1 MPLHRFLL
9 LTLCCLPAVLQA
21 QDVHFSQFH
30 NAPQLLNP
38 ALTAA
43 YAPDHRIA
51 AQYRTQW
58 SAVPV
63 PYETLTADYSR
74 KVSLPFGEAG
84 HHLGV
89 GGNFLYDQAG
99 DGQLSWL
106 QIALRAAFHLQLR
119 DGHQVSAG
127 IHSRIGQRSLQPGAF
142 QFGDQFTD
150 SFFDPQAPSA
160 ENFGQVNSGFA
171 SLGAGLSWH
180 YRAESSRTQ
189 LWAGAGA
196 DHLNQPSITF
206 LGEAEVPVP
215 IRLNLHAMGQIELN
229 ELWGLSVRLLGQS
242 QGSYR
247 EFMGIGGL
255 RYHFTEW
262 VDFPLA
268 VQLSGGYRLSDAVV
282 GMLEVYYRQWQF
294 GLSYDINTSPFRAAT
309 NRRGGLELSAA
320 YFITEVKPPKG
331 FKACPVF

>member
-1 MPLHRFLL
+1 MPLHRLL
-9 LTLCCLPAVLQA
+9 LLLPLYLPALLPA

-30 NAPQLLNP
+30 NAPQLFNP

-51 AQYRTQW
+51 AQYRSQW

-74 KVSLPFGEAG
+74 KVSLPFWEEG
-84 HHLGV
+84 HHLGL

-106 QIALRAAFHLQLR
+106 QIALRAAFHLQLE
-119 DGHQVSAG
+119 DGHQLSAG
-127 IHSRIGQRSLQPGAF
+127 VHARVGQRALQPGAY

-150 SFFDPQAPSA
+150 SFFDPKTPSG
-160 ENFGQVNSGFA
+160 ENFNQMNSGFT

-180 YRAESSRTQ
+180 YRDERSRTQ
-189 LWAGAGA
+189 LWAGIGA
-196 DHLNQPSITF
+196 DHLNQPSIAF
-206 LGEAEVPVP
+206 MEEAEAPVP
-215 IRLNLHAMGQIELN
+215 MRLNLQAMGQIELN
-229 ELWGLSVRLLGQS
+229 EIWDLSVRLLGQN

-247 EFMGIGGL
+247 EFLGIAGM
-255 RYHFTEW
+255 RYHFTDW

-268 VQLSGGYRLSDAVV
+268 VQLSGGYRLSDAAI
-282 GMLEVYYRQWQF
+282 GMLEVYYRQWRF

-309 NRRGGLELSAA
+309 NRRGGLELAAA